1 MWELAHLVPASMASP
16 FPDYIP
22 KALAANYYLI
32 FPAVLLIA
40 SLLRYKMLGLRPK
53 AQEGT
58 TLPSRSSSKMHQY
71 PVVQPADID
80 VLPSARLTEPDVNED
95 TTRCVKQP
103 FDVFL
108 VLDVEATCLQGELML
123 S

>member
-1 MWELAHLVPASMASP
+1 MAPP
-16 FPDYIP
+16 FPDYIS
-22 KALAANYYLI
+22 KTLAANYYLI

-40 SLLRYKMLGLRPK
+40 SLLRYKAFGLRPK
-53 AQEGT
+53 AREDT
-58 TLPSRSSSKMHQY
+58 TLPSRSSKMQRS
-71 PVVQPADID
+71 VAQDID
-80 VLPSARLTEPDVNED
+80 ILPSTRLTEPDEENED

>member
-1 MWELAHLVPASMASP
+1 MASP

-32 FPAVLLIA
+32 FPAVLLVA
-40 SLLRYKMLGLRPK
+40 SLLRYKAFGLRPK

-58 TLPSRSSSKMHQY
+58 TLPSRSSSKMQHQR
-71 PVVQPADID
+71 PVAQDID
-80 VLPSARLTEPDVNED
+80 ILPSTRLTEPDEENED